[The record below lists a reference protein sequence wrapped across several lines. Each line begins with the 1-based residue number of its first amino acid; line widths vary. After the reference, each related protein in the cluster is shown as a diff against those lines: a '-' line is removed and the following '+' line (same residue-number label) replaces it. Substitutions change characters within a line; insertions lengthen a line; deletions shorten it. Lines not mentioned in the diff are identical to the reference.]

1 MIASGSSRDG
11 LETEFG
17 LRAAADVKNTGGEAF
32 TGFAAGH
39 FFACSAGWKAST
51 AKEDGNFFHN
61 FCKQMKTA
69 LHLSIAAGLQCE
81 GVAPAWL

>member
-39 FFACSAGWKAST
+39 FLLVVQAGKLPLQTRMEISSIIFASR
-51 AKEDGNFFHN
+51 
-61 FCKQMKTA
+61 
-69 LHLSIAAGLQCE
+69 
-81 GVAPAWL
+81 